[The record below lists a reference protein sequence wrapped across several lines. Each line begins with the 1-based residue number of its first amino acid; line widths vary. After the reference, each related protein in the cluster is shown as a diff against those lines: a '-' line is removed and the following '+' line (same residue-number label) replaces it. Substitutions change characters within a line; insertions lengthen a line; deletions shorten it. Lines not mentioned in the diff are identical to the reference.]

1 MTNKAG
7 EDDLDLYPNFS
18 DNTPDII
25 SYECKEVTQEELARI
40 WDPEQNPTYK
50 KQLAQE

>member
-1 MTNKAG
+1 VTNKAG
-7 EDDLDLYPNFS
+7 EDDLDQYPNFS

-25 SYECKEVTQEELARI
+25 SYECKEVSLEELQKI